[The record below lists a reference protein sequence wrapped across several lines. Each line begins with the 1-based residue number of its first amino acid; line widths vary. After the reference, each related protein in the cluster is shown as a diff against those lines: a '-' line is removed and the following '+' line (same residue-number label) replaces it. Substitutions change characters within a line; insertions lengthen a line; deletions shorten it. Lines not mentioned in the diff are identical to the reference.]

1 MLFKKL
7 YIIFFF
13 FFFWKNLKNM
23 GNMGVFYKN
32 MGGNMGIMGNMGV
45 VGTLLLSYLT
55 SDVNIDSAKLSIIR
69 LGKGRWW

>member
-1 MLFKKL
+1 
-7 YIIFFF
+7 
-13 FFFWKNLKNM
+13 M
-23 GNMGVFYKN
+23 GR
-32 MGGNMGIMGNMGV
+32 NMGIMGNMGV